1 MTVTDVSADFSD
13 LKTCSVSL
21 FMHLVEGFLLR
32 EEGLQRLQIVAV
44 KMICMFYT
52 NELSKVSCV

>member
-13 LKTCSVSL
+13 LKTNSVSL

-32 EEGLQRLQIVAV
+32 QEGLQGFGDRRCEDDLHVFQ
-44 KMICMFYT
+44 K
-52 NELSKVSCV
+52 